1 MWQRVG
7 PQAEYDASLSEL
19 RAAAIT
25 PFGPASLGLDH
36 VNAAPR
42 EVDRK
47 RQADG
52 PAPTIK
58 TRVSNKIR
66 QSTDLRSCEIR
77 HGKAAPAKEM
87 MHAHR
92 TTDARK

>member
-1 MWQRVG
+1 MTRHYQNCGV
-7 PQAEYDASLSEL
+7 
-19 RAAAIT
+19 AIT

-66 QSTDLRSCEIR
+66 HINGSSKLRNPSWKSRAGQRDDACASYD
-77 HGKAAPAKEM
+77 G
-87 MHAHR
+87 R
-92 TTDARK
+92 TQIT